1 MDEALRVLAATH
13 LPTRGRVAAPS
24 PRTRAALA
32 AAGCRLLGGALHEL
46 PDGHVDAVAL
56 LDDELSTAR
65 PSSGGAPG
73 EGAEELLAQAAR
85 VLRPAGALLASA
97 RSRVHAAATG
107 RSLGDARGYTAVEL
121 RRMLGHRGFAVELV
135 CAPGVAGRLAAGSP
149 RYAPALDTQPGL
161 LDAGPVLAAL
171 GRHQPHPADRSA
183 AFFASLPRKVVAA
196 AVICRAASGEMLT
209 VYDSFRRHW
218 TIPGGVV
225 DADEP
230 PPAGARRET
239 REEAGLDVEVRG
251 LLGVFAARAPD
262 RLILVFDAV
271 PAGCA
276 STEGLPALRPVHAHE
291 VADAAWLPVEEAI
304 ARVAPHVAEQV
315 RRCLWSPGRVWVE

>member
-1 MDEALRVLAATH
+1 VDEALRALAARH

-24 PRTRAALA
+24 PRTRAALDP
-32 AAGCRLLGGALHEL
+32 GGSRLLGGPLDEL
-46 PDGHVDAVAL
+46 PDGALDAVAL

-73 EGAEELLAQAAR
+73 QGAEELLAEAAR
-85 VLRPAGALLASA
+85 VLRPAGAVLASA
-97 RSRVHAAATG
+97 RGQVHAAATG
-107 RSLGDARGYTAVEL
+107 RSLGGARGYTAGEL
-121 RRMLGHRGFAVELV
+121 RRMLAHRGFAVELV

-149 RYAPALDTQPGL
+149 RYTPALDTQPGL

-171 GRHQPHPADRSA
+171 GRHQPHPGDRSA

-196 AVICRAASGEMLT
+196 AVICRAPTGEILT

-230 PPAGARRET
+230 PQAGARRET
-239 REEAGLDVEVRG
+239 WEEAGLDVTIRD
-251 LLGVFAARAPD
+251 LLGVFAARGPD

-271 PAGCA
+271 PAG
-276 STEGLPALRPVHAHE
+276 STSTGRLPALRPVHAHE
-291 VADAAWLPVEEAI
+291 VAGAAWVPVEEAI
-304 ARVAPHVAEQV
+304 TRVPPHVAEQV
-315 RRCLWSPGRVWVE
+315 RRCLGSPGRVWAE